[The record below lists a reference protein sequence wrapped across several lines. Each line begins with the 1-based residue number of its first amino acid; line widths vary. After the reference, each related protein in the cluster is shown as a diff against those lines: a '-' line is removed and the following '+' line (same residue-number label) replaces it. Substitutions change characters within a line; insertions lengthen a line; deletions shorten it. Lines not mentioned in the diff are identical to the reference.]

1 MERNKSSCD
10 RRPTCP
16 TALLLVLHVT
26 KSQVAIPH
34 IYKFLL
40 GVSRSRS
47 PKPFLLHSVH
57 SYFPPSLTFFIS
69 VYFPLF
75 PSFPSYSVVV
85 SFPHTFCIQRPFGC
99 SRSFCLLNLLAV
111 VGHKLNTE
119 RKCVGGVHAHAWL
132 LLGLLPSLPRLL
144 HLEVV

>member
-1 MERNKSSCD
+1 MRLCKCTLKYYTTRIKKVETQEKKERKREKNGYKWQSPGAFFVQRRKHHTEAMERNKSSCD

-47 PKPFLLHSVH
+47 PKPFLLHSTH
-57 SYFPPSLTFFIS
+57 PYFPLSLTFFIS

-85 SFPHTFCIQRPFGC
+85 SFPHTFCI
-99 SRSFCLLNLLAV
+99 
-111 VGHKLNTE
+111 
-119 RKCVGGVHAHAWL
+119 
-132 LLGLLPSLPRLL
+132 
-144 HLEVV
+144 